1 MQYYTQQA
9 QNGLDADELGRRA
22 RVLHMLG
29 EIAEERGDIGSALK
43 LFQQASSGTAELLAR
58 DPTNPLRIFEHSQ
71 SVFWV
76 GSVASSRGQLKLAEA
91 QYREYQRLANELV
104 SKGGRQSKWLA
115 EIGYADLDLG
125 TALLA
130 EHRIEPAITSLE
142 QALKLEAELVQ
153 REPGNRDRLLDYA
166 QALAWVADANMQLG
180 ETQAALRNRQT
191 EQTVYVRLLKAV
203 PNDRPTV
210 LALVVNR
217 DKLANILL
225 EEGQTSLAIDELDK
239 AIFEI
244 QPLLAADQEN
254 AGYRGAALGV
264 YLLLGEANLR
274 SGRLAQADAAVS
286 SARVLLNSLVRA
298 APNDIEWS
306 GTQLANLRL
315 LTIRIAGA
323 RASNPETCRTALAPV
338 VAESQRL
345 RQLIK
350 SGTAVPALAR
360 SAARSFILL
369 GDYELASLQAGQAQ
383 AAWTDAVATIESSFA
398 VNGSVADKEAQD
410 LLLVAQSNAR
420 QLSVNIDIAGSVG
433 RRTFHCASI

>member
-1 MQYYTQQA
+1 
-9 QNGLDADELGRRA
+9 
-22 RVLHMLG
+22 MLG

-217 DKLANILL
+217 DKLANNCSKKDKLL
-225 EEGQTSLAIDELDK
+225 W
-239 AIFEI
+239 
-244 QPLLAADQEN
+244 
-254 AGYRGAALGV
+254 R
-264 YLLLGEANLR
+264 
-274 SGRLAQADAAVS
+274 
-286 SARVLLNSLVRA
+286 
-298 APNDIEWS
+298 
-306 GTQLANLRL
+306 
-315 LTIRIAGA
+315 
-323 RASNPETCRTALAPV
+323 
-338 VAESQRL
+338 
-345 RQLIK
+345 
-350 SGTAVPALAR
+350 
-360 SAARSFILL
+360 
-369 GDYELASLQAGQAQ
+369 
-383 AAWTDAVATIESSFA
+383 
-398 VNGSVADKEAQD
+398 
-410 LLLVAQSNAR
+410 
-420 QLSVNIDIAGSVG
+420 
-433 RRTFHCASI
+433 